1 MVKPKLSSTDSEA
14 KRSILETKTFFSTLE
29 YAAVPNAATDLFVP
43 LVQQLQVEWN
53 DVYKAADQRLN
64 SMVQM
69 TFDFRDFG

>member
-43 LVQQLQVEWN
+43 LVQQLQGEWN
-53 DVYKAADQRLN
+53 DVYKATDQRLN

-69 TFDFRDFG
+69 TSDFRDFG